1 MNRQIFFYMLMLLA
15 GSVFVACSDDDNDSA
30 HYIEPGDSQAAAEWV
45 AGNYDG
51 TMGTVLTSANFN
63 NMEFPDTANQKV
75 EIVYDSL
82 DYVTVR
88 YKDWT
93 NGGMNYGDLIV
104 SPVKVSFAEDEAT
117 LVLSGSCVQ
126 KLYKEG
132 RGFDAEVTVAGTVDE
147 RQCLLVFTVN
157 MPVSPV
163 MTLDFT
169 LTYDGKREE

>member
-1 MNRQIFFYMLMLLA
+1 MNRNIFFSMMMLLA
-15 GSVFVACSDDDNDSA
+15 CCVFVACSDDDNTPPY
-30 HYIEPGDSQAAAEWV
+30 YIEPGDSQEAAEWV

-93 NGGMNYGDLIV
+93 NGGMNYGDLVV

-117 LVLSGSCVQ
+117 LVLNGRCVQ
-126 KLYKEG
+126 KLYKG
-132 RGFDAEVTVAGTVDE
+132 NRGFDADVTVSGTVDE

-169 LTYDGKREE
+169 LTYDGQRDE